1 MAYQLSPW
9 HKAYIAAACG
19 LSMWLASQAPVG
31 KFGKGVFLS
40 LSLLHSIALVRI
52 AKPLIREEAYTIAQ
66 AVMNQELKNTEL
78 VLQTTQLEGE
88 LHQLYATET
97 SSEAGYNPEI
107 IEELRESLEA
117 LWNTV
122 ATEIGSE
129 VTGSE
134 NRKNLYLAI
143 VNLLE
148 IGQTETFIIKEIFQ
162 CQGRRYQ
169 EGKEFLEGLL
179 KEGRENQW

>member
-1 MAYQLSPW
+1 MDYQLSTW

-19 LSMWLASQAPVG
+19 LTMWLTSQAPVG

-66 AVMNQELKNTEL
+66 SVMSQELKNTEL
-78 VLQTTQLEGE
+78 VLQTTQIEGE
-88 LHQLYATET
+88 LHQLYATEP
-97 SSEAGYNPEI
+97 SSEPGYNPEI
-107 IEELRESLEA
+107 IDELRESLEA
-117 LWNTV
+117 LWHTV
-122 ATEIGSE
+122 ATETSSE
-129 VTGSE
+129 VTGSG

-162 CQGRRYQ
+162 CRGRRYQ
-169 EGKEFLEGLL
+169 EGKDFLEELL
-179 KEGRENQW
+179 REGRENEW